1 MTEPDTKEQTKTNQ
15 PILTIENKEELVLLN
30 AVLTSLIKDCVNDPE
45 GTWLKWVNSKDDIQI
60 GNAAFAMTRPLVMG
74 YNAAKKLLKE
84 QGK

>member
-1 MTEPDTKEQTKTNQ
+1 MTDNIQTQETNQ

-60 GNAAFAMTRPLVMG
+60 GNAAFVMTRPLVTSF
-74 YNAAKKLLKE
+74 NAAKKLLKE

>member
-1 MTEPDTKEQTKTNQ
+1 MTENTQETNQ

-45 GTWLKWVNSKDDIQI
+45 GTWLKWVNSKDSFQLSK
-60 GNAAFAMTRPLVMG
+60 AATVMTSPLVTSF
-74 YNAAKKLLKE
+74 NAAKKLLKE